1 MEKVLRAHELFRA
14 GNEDIPNVGNT
25 FVHFASLPDLLLQ
38 VLFSRR
44 RSILLFASLRPAR
57 VSFTTMR
64 MMTIMRQSSIIKLVT
79 VFIGSV

>member
-1 MEKVLRAHELFRA
+1 M
-14 GNEDIPNVGNT
+14 
-25 FVHFASLPDLLLQ
+25 LLQ

-64 MMTIMRQSSIIKLVT
+64 MMTKMRQSSIIKLVT